1 MKKRI
6 AVALAA
12 GAAVATVGFAS
23 ASALTVDAATIQY
36 GTASVTGDTDGV
48 VVNWG
53 LETDTNEV
61 FNARIT
67 GFDAAVQGADVL
79 VKVNNGETYS
89 APITGD
95 EVKVW
100 FKNDAG
106 VPQYIPAD
114 AIENVQVW
122 IEG

>member
-36 GTASVTGDTDGV
+36 GTASVTGDADGV

-53 LETDTNEV
+53 LETDTNTV
-61 FNARIT
+61 DFVRVS
-67 GFDAAVQGADVL
+67 GLDAAVAGADVF
-79 VKVNNGETYS
+79 VKIDGGNTLRGAVPAGGGQVKITPS
-89 APITGD
+89 APLDPST
-95 EVKVW
+95 
-100 FKNDAG
+100 
-106 VPQYIPAD
+106 
-114 AIENVQVW
+114 IETVEVW

>member
-23 ASALTVDAATIQY
+23 ASALNVDAATIQY
-36 GTASVTGDTDGV
+36 GTASVTGDADGV

-61 FNARIT
+61 SNARIT
-67 GFDAAVQGADVL
+67 GFDTAVHGADVF
-79 VKVNNGETYS
+79 VKVNGGKTYS
-89 APITGD
+89 ASITGD
-95 EVKVW
+95 QVNVV
-100 FKNDAG
+100 FDA
-106 VPQYIPAD
+106 PMSAD